1 MKKKPIGVAII
12 LSILFTLGWAA
23 KHHLFSHDSSLAQ
36 PKTETITIQPPA
48 QDKVT
53 NPAQDKVP
61 DQQQESRPP
70 AASSKNQVYEEHL
83 TDRPQNAIEQIGS
96 VDDNSM
102 DLSDHTMSIKRT
114 EKKGYKLMPGVNVK
128 SKTVHVDLDKQDTK
142 SIEIER
148 SPSDSTS
155 DYQLMMKKKF

>member
-23 KHHLFSHDSSLAQ
+23 KHHLFSHDSSPAQ
-36 PKTETITIQPPA
+36 PKTETITIQP
-48 QDKVT
+48 
-53 NPAQDKVP
+53 PAQDKVP

-114 EKKGYKLMPGVNVK
+114 EKKSYQIMPGVNVK